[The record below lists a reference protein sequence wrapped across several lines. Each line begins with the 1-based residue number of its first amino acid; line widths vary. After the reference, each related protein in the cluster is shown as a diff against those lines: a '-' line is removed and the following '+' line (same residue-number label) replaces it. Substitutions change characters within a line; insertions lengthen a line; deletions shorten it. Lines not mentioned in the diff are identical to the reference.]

1 MTSSWCVLY
10 CLLLSSLV
18 TSALKSLGFDFG
30 TSGVRVIGISKD
42 ERVLH
47 EESVRWSDNIFKGK
61 DMEDSWL
68 HGLYHLLGNVPTEQ
82 RRSLERICL
91 SGTSA
96 SALIYDINKKC
107 VSRKTRMYN
116 YNIAQN
122 GHSPEVVEKVNAAI
136 KSYCPP
142 SSPAAAST
150 SSLAKLLCWH
160 FEENLSKDE
169 RLCHQV
175 LNNSCLHS
183 ISNFLK

>member
-1 MTSSWCVLY
+1 MHVFFYYLFASF
-10 CLLLSSLV
+10 SLV
-18 TSALKSLGFDFG
+18 NCASLKSLGFDFG
-30 TSGVRVIGISKD
+30 TSGVRVIGIGKD
-42 ERVLH
+42 ERILH
-47 EESVRWSDNIFKGK
+47 EESIRWSDHIFTGKGT
-61 DMEDSWL
+61 EDSWV
-68 HGLYHLLGNVPTEQ
+68 HGLYHLLGNVPVDQ

-96 SALIYDINKKC
+96 SALVYDIKKKS

-122 GHSPEVVEKVNAAI
+122 GHSNEVVEKVNAAI

-160 FEENLSKDE
+160 FEERFTQDE

-175 LNNSCLHS
+175 GSYE
-183 ISNFLK
+183 